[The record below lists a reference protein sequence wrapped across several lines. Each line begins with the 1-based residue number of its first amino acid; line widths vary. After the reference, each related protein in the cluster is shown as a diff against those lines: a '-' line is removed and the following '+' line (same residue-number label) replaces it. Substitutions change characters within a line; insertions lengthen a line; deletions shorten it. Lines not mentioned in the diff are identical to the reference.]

1 MFSKKG
7 YCANRAQSLWAVTCA
22 SERHLDFEQRGKCLA
37 DFELLVVWED
47 AIEEAFEC

>member
-1 MFSKKG
+1 MCLVRKDIVQIE
-7 YCANRAQSLWAVTCA
+7 QSLWAVTCA

-37 DFELLVVWED
+37 DFELLVAWED